1 MGYNVL
7 EIDGKYY
14 LRLGMH
20 KIAVVE
26 HLMAARQLAETLNE
40 VATLKEEVEKIKR
53 LLRG

>member
-1 MGYNVL
+1 MSYNVL
-7 EIDGKYY
+7 KIDGKYY
-14 LRLGMH
+14 LRLDMQN
-20 KIAVVE
+20 IAVVE